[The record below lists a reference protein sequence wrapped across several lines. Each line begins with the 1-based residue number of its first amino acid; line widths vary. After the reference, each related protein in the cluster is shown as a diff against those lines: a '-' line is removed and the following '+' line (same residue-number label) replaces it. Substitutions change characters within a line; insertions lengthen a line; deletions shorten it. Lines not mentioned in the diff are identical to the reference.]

1 MRFIVKMVLN
11 VKSQVK
17 AHLSYEAP
25 TPSSQLA
32 LYRRGLDGPNFWR
45 DPEARSYYTYAQYG
59 YIIGLRPESF

>member
-1 MRFIVKMVLN
+1 MKMVLN

-32 LYRRGLDGPNFWR
+32 LYRRGLQALSWTR
-45 DPEARSYYTYAQYG
+45 WSKLLERS
-59 YIIGLRPESF
+59 